1 MAGRTRDTGL
11 DDHLFS
17 QVRTYASATSFKARG
32 LGIARVHRHCSKNL
46 RARDL
51 RTYVRTPLWA
61 RQTGSCHG
69 SSLSC
74 IKGTCGFLFR
84 APNLVFGPRSGAA
97 ASKIFLLYS
106 RQLSMS

>member
-11 DDHLFS
+11 DDHLFFTS
-17 QVRTYASATSFKARG
+17 THVRTHQQPLSRRGVWVPRESIGTARR
-32 LGIARVHRHCSKNL
+32 ISARV
-46 RARDL
+46 
-51 RTYVRTPLWA
+51 TYVRTPLWA